1 MTLTCFEDL
10 EIWKEA
16 REMAKVVRAL
26 TRKEPFSKDYKFCA
40 QMNDS
45 AGSVM
50 DNIAEGFE
58 RDGHKEFIQFL
69 YIAKGSNGE
78 NRSQAYRA
86 FDAGFITQNDLN
98 DLLTRTLSMKNK
110 ILKLIAYL
118 KQNEQKGSKYT
129 NRK

>member
-1 MTLTCFEDL
+1 MTLTSFEDL

-26 TRKEPFSKDYKFCA
+26 TRTVPFSSDYIFVA
-40 QMNDS
+40 QMNDA

-58 RDGHKEFIQFL
+58 RDGHKEFMQFL

-78 NRSQAYRA
+78 VRSQAYRA
-86 FDAGFITQNDLN
+86 FVAGFISQEDLN
-98 DLLTRTLSMKNK
+98 DLLTRTISIKNK
-110 ILKLIAYL
+110 TLKLINYL
-118 KQNEQKGSKYT
+118 KKDKLKGSKYSDRT
-129 NRK
+129 